1 MALSA
6 IHGYPRIGA
15 RRELKRATEGYWDA
29 KVSREELEEAA
40 RTLRLEAW
48 RRMQDAGIDLIP
60 SNTFSLYDHVLDTT
74 AMVGAVPPRYGWA
87 PEAHQDGAVDLDS
100 YFAMARG
107 AQDPD
112 ADLDVTAMEMTKW
125 FDTNYHY
132 IVPELSAATRFGLAS
147 TKPLDEYLEAREV
160 GIETVPVLLGPL
172 SYLLLG
178 KGFDASGAPDHEF
191 DRLSLLPSLVA
202 VYAQIIGRL
211 RDAGAQWVQLDEPS
225 LVLDRAPEELDAL
238 RTAYETLAAAAGP
251 DAGSAD
257 GGLGLIVQTY
267 FGDVDESYGTLVS
280 LPVAAIG
287 LDFDR
292 GQRNAE
298 LVRLHGLPD
307 GKYLV
312 AGLVDGRNVWINDL
326 AASLELLEELGSLV
340 GQDRLIVGSSCSLL
354 HAPIELE
361 RENRL
366 DDELRGWLAFANQKV
381 EEVTTLARALDDRE
395 PVADQLAANAAA
407 LGSRRTSARTNDAG
421 VRERVSATTE
431 ADYRR
436 AGSVAQRRASQDAR
450 LRLPAFPTTT
460 IGSFPQTPE
469 LRRAR
474 RGLNAGEIDGPEYE
488 RVIER
493 EIEKVIR
500 LQEEIGLNILV
511 HGEPE
516 RNDMVEY
523 FGEQLN
529 GFAFT
534 RFGWVQSYG
543 SRYVKPP
550 IIYGDIARP
559 GPMTVRWTKHAQS
572 LTDRPVKGM
581 LTGPVTILNWS
592 FVRDDQPRA
601 ETCRQIA
608 LALRDEVAD
617 LEAAGIAV
625 IQIDEPALREGLP
638 LRRAGWTSY
647 LGWAVP
653 CFRLAASGVRDET
666 QIQSHMC
673 YVHLADVI
681 DAVSDLDADVM
692 LIYNARSD
700 AEGLE
705 AFRDSGYD
713 KDIGLGVYDIH
724 SPRVPPTEEM
734 AEHIRRA
741 ALVLDPAHMWVNPD
755 CGLKTR
761 RYEETVPALQHLVE
775 AANQMREQTAR

>member
-257 GGLGLIVQTY
+257 GGLELIVQTY

-287 LDFDR
+287 LDFHR

-395 PVADQLAANAAA
+395 PVADQLAANAVA

-500 LQEEIGLNILV
+500 LQEEIGLDVLV

-550 IIYGDIARP
+550 IIYGDVARP

-741 ALVLDPAHMWVNPD
+741 VLVLDPSHMWVNPD